1 MTITSKGQ
9 VTIPKHLREKYGL
22 NEHSEIEFIDEGG
35 VIRIVKK
42 GGSGSVVDSVYG
54 ILNYPNGKSDALIKK
69 LRGE

>member
-22 NEHSEIEFIDEGG
+22 NEHTEIEFIDEGST
-35 VIRIVKK
+35 IRIVKK
-42 GGSGSVVDSVYG
+42 GTSRTVVDSVYG
-54 ILNYPNGKSDALIKK
+54 ILGQTNAHTDQLIKK